1 MKIKGKVNDQR
12 CLGTAPRTFLL
23 IAAAIIVVQFSPIA
37 SVYSQSAPLTAK
49 ELVESTALKAHVEE
63 LQNGEIVALNRQET
77 ESSNELNM
85 IMAVLIPAP
94 LQKTVDTLNR
104 QSTDDSGPG
113 ILAVGEIKGMKPAEL
128 DQAFT
133 KVGFEPGEKEEVERL
148 MEIEP
153 DDAFNFSTEEIAL
166 IRKRAD
172 KLKGKEKHGKAAID
186 AMSSA
191 MRDVLKGRY
200 LSYRKKGPAGLAPY
214 QFGPSK
220 QVTPSAELI
229 AATEAMR
236 IVQKRYPRYYQC
248 LRYYPEKS
256 DAGYVH
262 GFYWAKQRESDRPL
276 FLLKHWILDIQPD
289 YALITERRFYLSHS
303 LNDLQVVIGCLP
315 HGDNTLVVLLNQTF
329 TEKVNMSIGKTIAK
343 TIGYREVEKNI
354 RPIFENL
361 RKALKP

>member
-1 MKIKGKVNDQR
+1 MKIKENVNHQR
-12 CLGTAPRTFLL
+12 HFGIAPRTFVL
-23 IAAAIIVVQFSPIA
+23 IAAAMIVVQFFPIA
-37 SVYSQSAPLTAK
+37 SVYSQPAPLTAK
-49 ELVESTALKAHVEE
+49 ELVKSTALKAHVEE
-63 LQNGEIVALNRQET
+63 LKSGEIVVLNRQET

-85 IMAVLIPAP
+85 IMAVLVPAP

-104 QSTDDSGPG
+104 QSSDVSGPG
-113 ILAVGEIKGMKPAEL
+113 ILAVGEIKGMKPDEL
-128 DQAFT
+128 DQAFA
-133 KVGFEPGEKEEVERL
+133 KVGFDPGEKEEVERM
-148 MEIEP
+148 MEVEP

-172 KLKGKEKHGKAAID
+172 NLKGKEKDGNAEIE

-200 LSYRKKGPAGLAPY
+200 LSYRKKGLGGLAPY

-236 IVQKRYPRYYQC
+236 IVQERYPRYYQC

-262 GFYWAKQRESDRPL
+262 GFYWAKQRESKRPL
-276 FLLKHWILDIQPD
+276 FLLKHWILDIQSD
-289 YALITERRFYLSHS
+289 YALIAERRFYLSHS

-315 HGDNTLVVLLNQTF
+315 DGDNTLVVLLNQTF

-361 RKALKP
+361 SKALKP